1 MDAVPRTTS
10 IRVVLSGMAARL
22 DKQALAEVA
31 VREAVAVGMD
41 TPFREP
47 ILEGVEKGKGTPVTE
62 SRRLPV
68 AVVLLVASF
77 LTGYLLGRRPTQ
89 E

>member
-1 MDAVPRTTS
+1 
-10 IRVVLSGMAARL
+10 MAARL

-31 VREAVAVGMD
+31 IREVVAVGMD

-47 ILEGVEKGKGTPVTE
+47 ILEGVEKGTGAPVTE

-68 AVVLLVASF
+68 AVGLLATSF
-77 LTGYLLGRRPTQ
+77 VTGYFLGRRSTQ